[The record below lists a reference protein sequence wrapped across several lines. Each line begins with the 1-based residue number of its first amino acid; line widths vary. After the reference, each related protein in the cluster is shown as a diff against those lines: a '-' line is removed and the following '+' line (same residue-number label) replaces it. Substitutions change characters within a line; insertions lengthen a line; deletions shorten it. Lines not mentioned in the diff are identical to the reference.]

1 MKLMK
6 AAAQTYAI
14 FLVAVIVLTPL
25 ARAQTPKPEPEVLE
39 LTDGERLIGHLL
51 SGAGASFTFHSD
63 AVGDVKVDWAKV
75 KSLKTT
81 GKFAV
86 TEKGGVLG
94 RHADVAAAPQGTISV
109 SDQKLKVDPGAG
121 NSPTVI
127 PVSSA
132 SNVVPEADFLNAFK
146 SPNLFQDWHGSAGL
160 GIDLIEA
167 TEDTR
172 NITAGVSLQRVVSG
186 ETWISPRYKT
196 LFDFNLADGQLSEP
210 GKSTINADIIHA
222 TIEHDIFLSSS
233 FFTFGTADF
242 LHSLSQGM
250 RLQQTYGGGVGFV
263 LFKNDHQELDLKGS
277 IAYIRQSFEDVV
289 LADGTSTPS
298 PGKSLIGATIG
309 ESYSRTFQHGVA
321 LKEGL
326 ILIPAFNDSSAYT
339 SNAFVNLLIPV
350 HKHISITLGG
360 VDAYVNEP
368 PEGFKKNSFE
378 FVTQLSYKIN

>member
-1 MKLMK
+1 
-6 AAAQTYAI
+6 
-14 FLVAVIVLTPL
+14 
-25 ARAQTPKPEPEVLE
+25 
-39 LTDGERLIGHLL
+39 
-51 SGAGASFTFHSD
+51 
-63 AVGDVKVDWAKV
+63 
-75 KSLKTT
+75 
-81 GKFAV
+81 
-86 TEKGGVLG
+86 
-94 RHADVAAAPQGTISV
+94 
-109 SDQKLKVDPGAG
+109 
-121 NSPTVI
+121 
-127 PVSSA
+127 
-132 SNVVPEADFLNAFK
+132 
-146 SPNLFQDWHGSAGL
+146 
-160 GIDLIEA
+160 
-167 TEDTR
+167 
-172 NITAGVSLQRVVSG
+172 
-186 ETWISPRYKT
+186 
-196 LFDFNLADGQLSEP
+196 
-210 GKSTINADIIHA
+210 
-222 TIEHDIFLSSS
+222 
-233 FFTFGTADF
+233 
-242 LHSLSQGM
+242 M

-378 FVTQLSYKIN
+378 FVTQVSYKIN